1 MSEEPHKDVDLRYL
15 LARART
21 QRNDYRAE
29 VLALRAELADVRAQ
43 WQADVGSAIAR
54 AMTAEARAANAEAL
68 YRDEMALRE
77 RYGAEL
83 VMVCK
88 DRDAARAELDRRTEA
103 QMQIQMALSVTA
115 TQRDAA
121 RAEAARLRTLL
132 AEQADVI
139 TAKMWNIPPEYAAR
153 NILLDVAVKMRE
165 AAALRGEPA
174 PAGGQE

>member
-43 WQADVGSAIAR
+43 WAADTGSAIAR

-88 DRDAARAELDRRTEA
+88 DRDAARAE
-103 QMQIQMALSVTA
+103 
-115 TQRDAA
+115 
-121 RAEAARLRTLL
+121 AARLRALL

-139 TAKMWNIPPEYAAR
+139 TAKMWHIPPEYAAR

-174 PAGGQE
+174 PETGQE